1 MLFSGVL
8 RAQSTLPDSLLKK
21 NCAIILKEKVI
32 QDVQVWKIDEFKLE
46 YLENGSLHDLASADL
61 KRIDFQDYT
70 VIIRNNKIDKI
81 KYYDLMVAANTYT
94 GIKDTDESGKVY
106 FSKKNNASV
115 KSYPSYTKFVEG
127 TLIFS
132 SEVTNVNTNQS
143 KQNISVLPPANDSIA
158 VRVDSSQIKKEET
171 KVIEDKNPLLSRTPK
186 NSNQVS
192 GFFDPS
198 VSYTLGQQ
206 AAIKRFDSKGYAAM
220 SCFAAGCFGF
230 FTPALLLIKP
240 DPIKPGVMPSNV
252 DARMFEEGYNN
263 KVHELRRKNLV
274 KGTVIFWG
282 TSAALTLLLF
292 VALL

>member
-1 MLFSGVL
+1 
-8 RAQSTLPDSLLKK
+8 
-21 NCAIILKEKVI
+21 
-32 QDVQVWKIDEFKLE
+32 
-46 YLENGSLHDLASADL
+46 
-61 KRIDFQDYT
+61 
-70 VIIRNNKIDKI
+70 
-81 KYYDLMVAANTYT
+81 
-94 GIKDTDESGKVY
+94 
-106 FSKKNNASV
+106 
-115 KSYPSYTKFVEG
+115 
-127 TLIFS
+127 
-132 SEVTNVNTNQS
+132 
-143 KQNISVLPPANDSIA
+143 
-158 VRVDSSQIKKEET
+158 VDSSQIKKEET